1 MISCTCIIVCWYWY
15 SLVVNHDGQS
25 ELVASEPYRE
35 VSMTSHQIQHNP
47 DLANCQGPCFNQCQW
62 FGHDIVRDMDDLYMI
77 GEISGSIELSGED
90 LAALPKSAKLTLK
103 GASGFVKP
111 PGGALKMVAKAAV
124 LVEFEMAEGGT
135 PESPDLQVRRCRL
148 TSG

>member
-1 MISCTCIIVCWYWY
+1 MTSCTCIVCWYWYCY
-15 SLVVNHDGQS
+15 SLVVNHDDQS
-25 ELVASEPYRE
+25 ELVASEPYRWDA
-35 VSMTSHQIQHNP
+35 MYA
-47 DLANCQGPCFNQCQW
+47 DLANCAGPCFNQCRW

-77 GEISGSIELSGED
+77 GEISGSLELSGED